1 MTGVAVPGVGG
12 KPTEGGSRNSEGI
25 ATVVLGVSHETP
37 QETSSDP
44 ARLAGDQLARN
55 RRARSAVQRSD
66 PSDHLVDTLDLV
78 EEMAVM
84 TRSREQIF
92 RHIETLIGIRF
103 GELQALTAVAEGAD
117 HFREVARRTG
127 QPDAAARVTVEGL
140 AERGLLGRHAHDRA
154 DDGSA
159 PGLIHVSPAGTV
171 LLQQAQ
177 ALQVRLVDAVVDTLD
192 EGETLRL
199 RESVAHVAETLEPR
213 LSPRLALTPA
223 GR

>member
-1 MTGVAVPGVGG
+1 MTGVVDPGAGADVD
-12 KPTEGGSRNSEGI
+12 PVEGGSRNSE
-25 ATVVLGVSHETP
+25 APFLVVPGVSHETP
-37 QETSSDP
+37 SDP
-44 ARLAGDQLARN
+44 DHLAGDQLARN

-66 PSDHLVDTLDLV
+66 PSAHIVDTLDLV
-78 EEMAVM
+78 DEMAVM

-92 RHIETLIGIRF
+92 RHVESLIGIRF
-103 GELQALTAVAEGAD
+103 GELQTVTAVAEGAD

-140 AERGLLGRHAHDRA
+140 VERGLLGRHAHDRA
-154 DDGSA
+154 GDGSE

-171 LLQQAQ
+171 VLQQAQ
-177 ALQVRLVDAVVDTLD
+177 ALHVRLVDAVVDTLD

-199 RESVAHVAETLEPR
+199 RESVAHIAETLDPR

-223 GR
+223 PS